1 MNQEIL
7 DKLHTALFPISP
19 LAEDRERIIAEVGE
33 TIWVEALEKMIL
45 ALPVDTQKEVVTLL
59 NDGNLDR
66 AVEIFSEHN
75 VDIDAILSEVSTS
88 VMDDVMA
95 TAQAA

>member
-7 DKLHTALFPISP
+7 DKLHTALFPVSP

-45 ALPVDTQKEVVTLL
+45 ALPEDAQKEVVTVL

-66 AVEIFSEHN
+66 AIEIFSEHS

-88 VMDDVMA
+88 VMDDVLA
-95 TAQAA
+95 TAQSA

>member
-19 LAEDRERIIAEVGE
+19 LAEDREKIIAEMGE

-45 ALPVDTQKEVVTLL
+45 ALPEDAQKEVVTVL
-59 NDGNLDR
+59 NDGDLDR
-66 AVEIFSEHN
+66 AIELFSEHS
-75 VDIDAILSEVSTS
+75 VDIDAILTEVSTS
-88 VMDDVMA
+88 VMDDVMSEVQPA
-95 TAQAA
+95 

>member
-19 LAEDRERIIAEVGE
+19 LAEDRERIIAEMGE

-45 ALPVDTQKEVVTLL
+45 VLPKDVQKEVVTLL
-59 NDGNLDR
+59 NNGDLDR
-66 AVEIFSEHN
+66 AVEIFAEHS
-75 VDIDAILSEVSTS
+75 VDIDAILAEVSTS

-95 TAQAA
+95 TTQAA